1 LSGGVGINA
10 DIIILCDVQNKQYVI
25 DKAITFL
32 DNVRLWLTVLDILSN
47 NINDLVS
54 KLIIRNKDY
63 SGEEVGVFSGKFIL
77 TQKRR
82 TFSKDTMKAKK
93 LLQYKLKLMSYIKTT
108 QIINLLEGSKILAH
122 NDAPTINTSFVT
134 RY

>member
-1 LSGGVGINA
+1 MSGGVGINA

-122 NDAPTINTSFVT
+122 KDAPTINTSFVT